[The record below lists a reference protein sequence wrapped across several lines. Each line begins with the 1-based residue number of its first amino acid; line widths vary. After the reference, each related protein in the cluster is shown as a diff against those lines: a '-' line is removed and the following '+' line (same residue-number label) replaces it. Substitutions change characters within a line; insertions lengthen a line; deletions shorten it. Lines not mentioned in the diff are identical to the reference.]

1 MYLAEA
7 PTCALYHHSHSIV
20 TVTIRFRPIYV
31 CVSQSLN
38 HLRIEAR
45 TDGLLEIG
53 SDKTHF

>member
-1 MYLAEA
+1 M
-7 PTCALYHHSHSIV
+7 
-20 TVTIRFRPIYV
+20 

-53 SDKTHF
+53 SDKTHFWDQSRDLLQYLCLGEQYGDTFA

>member
-7 PTCALYHHSHSIV
+7 PTCALYHQSHSIV
-20 TVTIRFRPIYV
+20 TVQYV
-31 CVSQSLN
+31 SDLFMRVSQPLN

-45 TDGLLEIG
+45 TDDLLEIG